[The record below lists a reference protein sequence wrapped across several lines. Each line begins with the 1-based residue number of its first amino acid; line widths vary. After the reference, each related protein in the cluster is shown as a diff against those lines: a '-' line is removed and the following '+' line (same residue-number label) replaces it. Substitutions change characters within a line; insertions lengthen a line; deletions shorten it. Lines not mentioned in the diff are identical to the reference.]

1 MWLLAAAGDAQ
12 GVFFWAA
19 FYVFAVCGWSVVHQI
34 RVNRWPGTVGELTE
48 SSVAKLGAT
57 ERVPGEQQY
66 HAAAEYHYSVNG
78 QSYTGRRVSP
88 WVIIATYN
96 LKSVLARQMKGI
108 QQLPDGQVMVYYNL
122 NKPQKSFL
130 ITPGIRSQLFTAV
143 IGVAPFVFY
152 WLKYQ
157 G

>member
-1 MWLLAAAGDAQ
+1 MWQLAAAGDAQ

-19 FYVFAVCGWSVVHQI
+19 FYVFAVCGWSVVYQV

-57 ERVPGEQQY
+57 ERLLSEQQY
-66 HAAAEYHYSVNG
+66 HAVAEYHYSVNG
-78 QSYTGRRVSP
+78 QSYTGSRVSP
-88 WVIIATYN
+88 WVIVATYN
-96 LKSVLARQMKGI
+96 LKRILASQMKAI
-108 QQLPDGQVMVYYNL
+108 KALPDGQVMVFYNP

-130 ITPGIRSQLFTAV
+130 ITPGIRSQLVTAV
-143 IGVAPFVFY
+143 IGAAPLIFY
-152 WLKYQ
+152 WLKYI